1 MKLSRLERVLK
12 LLAVLQS
19 GRLYRPGELAE
30 QLGVSK
36 RTVFRDL
43 DVLYKAGIPCFYDE
57 EQQGYRM
64 NGNFFLPPMNL
75 KLSEA
80 MSLLLIAQQAGG
92 SEGLP
97 LTGSAREAALKIEC
111 ALPSQ
116 IRQHC
121 GMLLASMSTQL
132 SPKARH
138 EELDET
144 LAQLQ
149 KAIRQR
155 RKCQLTYI
163 SFFERKQIATTL
175 HPYHLHFAQRAWYVI
190 GYSSLHKEVRTFKL
204 GRIKNLEVLEK
215 RFEAA
220 KRFRMEEYLGQAWSI
235 IAEGKIFK
243 VKLRFAL
250 LVAANVAEV
259 LWHRRQKIAWHDDG
273 SIIYEVEVDGLTE
286 ISWWVLGYGD
296 QVEVLAPA
304 ALRKR
309 VAETAKKM
317 LTTYEKS
324 KM

>member
-1 MKLSRLERVLK
+1 MKLSRLERVMK
-12 LLAVLQS
+12 LLVVLQS
-19 GRLYRPGELAE
+19 GRLYRPGELAA

-36 RTVFRDL
+36 RTVYRDL
-43 DVLYKAGIPCFYDE
+43 DVLYQAGIPCFYDE
-57 EQQGYRM
+57 ERQGYRI

-80 MSLLLIAQQAGG
+80 MSLLLAAQQAGE

-97 LTGSAREAALKIEC
+97 LTASAKEAALKIEC
-111 ALPSQ
+111 ALPSH

-121 GMLLASMSTQL
+121 GMLLGSMSTQL
-132 SPKARH
+132 SAKARH
-138 EELDET
+138 EELEET
-144 LAQLQ
+144 LGQLQ

-155 RKCQLTYI
+155 RKCRLAYI
-163 SFFERKQIATTL
+163 SFFERKQIVTTL

-190 GYSSLHKEVRTFKL
+190 GYSLLHKEVRTFKL
-204 GRIKNLEVLEK
+204 GRIKKLELLEK

-220 KRFRMEEYLGQAWSI
+220 KRFRIEEYLGQAWSI
-235 IAEGKIFK
+235 IPEGKIYK
-243 VKLRFAL
+243 VKLRFAP

-273 SIIYEVEVDGLTE
+273 AITYEVEVDGLTE

-309 VAETAKKM
+309 VAEVTKKM
-317 LTTYEKS
+317 MEMYKKS
-324 KM
+324 V